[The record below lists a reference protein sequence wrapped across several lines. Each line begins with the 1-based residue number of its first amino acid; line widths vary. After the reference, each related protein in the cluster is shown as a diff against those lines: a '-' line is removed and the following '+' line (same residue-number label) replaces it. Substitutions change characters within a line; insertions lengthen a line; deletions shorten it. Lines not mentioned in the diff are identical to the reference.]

1 MATTP
6 TISANFPY
14 ASQYV
19 DVAGEKIHYVEKG
32 EGDPVLFL
40 HGNPTSSYLWRNI
53 MPYAAKTHRAI
64 AMDLIGMGKSARPDL
79 AYRFSDHVTFVD
91 GFIEAMGLKNVTLVV
106 HDWGSGLG
114 FHYARRHAEN
124 VRGIAFMEAIM
135 RPVGWTDFPPGY
147 RTGFKIMRTPVLGWM
162 MISVM
167 NAFIEKILPSA
178 INRTLT
184 KEEHDYY
191 RSAFPT
197 IRSRRPVRQ
206 WPREIPIEGRP
217 ADVHQAVSAYNKWL
231 TETDLPMLLCHA
243 TPGGLTTA
251 PMVNWCRENLTNLTT
266 ADIGRGTH
274 YVQED
279 NPHGIGEALETWLAG
294 LA

>member
-1 MATTP
+1 MVTTP
-6 TISANFPY
+6 TISADFPY

-19 DVAGEKIHYVEKG
+19 DKG
-32 EGDPVLFL
+32 DGDPVLVL
-40 HGNPTSSYLWRNI
+40 HGTPTSSYLWRNI
-53 MPYAAKTHRAI
+53 MPYAAKAHRAI

-79 AYRFSDHVTFVD
+79 AYRFADHVTFVD

-106 HDWGSGLG
+106 HDWGSALG
-114 FHYARRHAEN
+114 FHYARRHPGN

-135 RPVGWTDFPPGY
+135 RPVDWSDFPPGY
-147 RTGFKIMRTPVLGWM
+147 RTGFKIMRTPVLGWV

-178 INRTLT
+178 INRPLT

-191 RSAFPT
+191 RAAFPT

-231 TETDLPMLLCHA
+231 TGTDMPMLLCHA
-243 TPGGLTTA
+243 APGGLTTA
-251 PMVNWCRENLTNLTT
+251 PMVSWCRENLANLTT
-266 ADIGRGTH
+266 ADIGPGTH

-279 NPHGIGEALETWLAG
+279 NPHGIGEALEKWLGG
-294 LA
+294 LN